1 MTEAEVRRLVQEW
14 YDALDRHD
22 PVEKVI
28 PFLVTEGLVMEFP
41 EGTLNGLEDFRKWYD
56 TVTHRFFDE
65 IHELKS
71 VDVTPTGPGRADVR
85 VVVNWQATIWDAPLP
100 KSTWLGF
107 DATQTWSVTAEDG
120 VPRIRTYVVEDL
132 APMPGSAS
140 L

>member
-1 MTEAEVRRLVQEW
+1 
-14 YDALDRHD
+14 
-22 PVEKVI
+22 
-28 PFLVTEGLVMEFP
+28 
-41 EGTLNGLEDFRKWYD
+41 
-56 TVTHRFFDE
+56 VTHRFFDE

-85 VVVNWQATIWDAPLP
+85 VVVNWQATIWDAPAP